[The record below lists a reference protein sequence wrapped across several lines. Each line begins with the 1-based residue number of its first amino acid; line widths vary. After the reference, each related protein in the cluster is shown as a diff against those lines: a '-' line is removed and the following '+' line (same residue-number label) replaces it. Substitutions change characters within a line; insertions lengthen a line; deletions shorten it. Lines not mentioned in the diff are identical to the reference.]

1 MSKNNTDQ
9 TKALLQ
15 RVISSCPADF
25 ALREVKFHLQQAAN
39 KLEQV
44 EKKRAAAEQKKSPTQ
59 HQQWHERL
67 AAGLR
72 NPNTAKNTLDIIDG
86 MLAEEYAKL
95 EDILE
100 RKKKTSTGDDEGET
114 ILG

>member
-1 MSKNNTDQ
+1 MSKNNTDE
-9 TKALLQ
+9 TKALLA
-15 RVISSCPADF
+15 RVIKSIPADF
-25 ALREVKFHLQQAAN
+25 ALREVRFHLQQAAN

-44 EKKRAAAEQKKSPTQ
+44 EKKRAAAEPKKPTQ

-100 RKKKTSTGDDEGET
+100 RKKKTSAGDDEGDT